1 MSNET
6 STSNHG
12 NHTCQSEVSTT
23 LAMLISVFGPPLR
36 ADADA
41 NIYEWHLEL
50 EGGGRVRIVNGPRDA
65 DKTAKLQRWS
75 ITADSKESLEQI
87 QTALLSGEN
96 YYDGVL
102 HPELFI
108 QRK

>member
-12 NHTCQSEVSTT
+12 SNTCQSEVSTT
-23 LAMLISVFGPPLR
+23 LAMLISVFGAPFR
-36 ADADA
+36 AEAEA
-41 NIYEWHLEL
+41 NIYEWRLEL
-50 EGGGRVRIVNGPRDA
+50 EDGDRGRIINLPGVA

-75 ITADSKESLEQI
+75 ITADSKKSLEQI
-87 QTALLSGEN
+87 QTALSSGEN

>member
-12 NHTCQSEVSTT
+12 SHTCQSEVSTT
-23 LAMLISVFGPPLR
+23 LAMLISVFGAPIR
-36 ADADA
+36 AEAEG
-41 NIYEWHLEL
+41 NIYEWRLEL
-50 EGGGRVRIVNGPRDA
+50 EGGNRGRIINLAEDA
-65 DKTAKLQRWS
+65 DKTAKLQRWR
-75 ITADSKESLEQI
+75 IIADSKESLELI
-87 QTALLSGEN
+87 QTALSSGEN

-108 QRK
+108 QRI

>member
-12 NHTCQSEVSTT
+12 SHTCQSEVSTT
-23 LAMLISVFGPPLR
+23 LAMLISVFGTPFR
-36 ADADA
+36 ADAEA
-41 NIYEWHLEL
+41 NIYEWRLEL
-50 EGGGRVRIVNGPRDA
+50 EGDGRVSIVNLPGNA

-87 QTALLSGEN
+87 QTALSSGEN
-96 YYDGVL
+96 YYDGAL

-108 QRK
+108 QRE